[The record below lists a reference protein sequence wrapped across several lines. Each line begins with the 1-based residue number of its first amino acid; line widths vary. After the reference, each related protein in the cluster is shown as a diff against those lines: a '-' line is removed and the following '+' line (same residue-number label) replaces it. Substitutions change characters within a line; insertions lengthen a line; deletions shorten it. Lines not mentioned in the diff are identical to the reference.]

1 MASPLVSATNL
12 LFSILSSILCT
23 SLLSYSI
30 IFGPWETVHYSLS
43 KLSEHTQAST
53 RSFFESKVFVSNET
67 DMGRVF
73 LIPTSA
79 GIWSICLDISE
90 SQMKELKEQFED
102 WIEPKCLNT
111 LSLKMNPK
119 DTTLRSMKE
128 QRRIRMNNLIISC
141 STTSIIILV
150 SCLIIFP
157 IGLFEKQAPS
167 IFIVSVLYT
176 LSGVF
181 AIFAL
186 GIWEMSRNHCG
197 SSLLGSRLLSSG
209 SDLPCISGTFY
220 RGKGFYAGW
229 TGVGISFF
237 SAGSIYFLSKILRG
251 V

>member
-1 MASPLVSATNL
+1 MSNWEN
-12 LFSILSSILCT
+12 ILERT
-23 SLLSYSI
+23 SKI
-30 IFGPWETVHYSLS
+30 AQSLS
-43 KLSEHTQAST
+43 AS
-53 RSFFESKVFVSNET
+53 
-67 DMGRVF
+67 
-73 LIPTSA
+73 
-79 GIWSICLDISE
+79 
-90 SQMKELKEQFED
+90 KELKTSSVLSTITPEFDEKELVDLLREANPWTQLALKLEEEERARLKRLSEAPQSQPPPVSQQERR
-102 WIEPKCLNT
+102 EPKR
-111 LSLKMNPK
+111 
-119 DTTLRSMKE
+119 TTDVPHVLIKKSERPNRLWFPTEEMKK
-128 QRRIRMNNLIISC
+128 RHHYPC
-141 STTSIIILV
+141 LV
-150 SCLIIFP
+150 SHHFSNRT
-157 IGLFEKQAPS
+157 FRKQAPS